1 MDKRGKVINFFEDY
15 YVVLKSMES
24 RLAKDGYLI
33 MTVGNRSVDA
43 IMQPLDNITIEIADK
58 LGLQM
63 VSKFNRN
70 ILYKKTP
77 LTLSPAKNEKVV
89 KSISEETILIFTK

>member
-1 MDKRGKVINFFEDY
+1 
-15 YVVLKSMES
+15 
-24 RLAKDGYLI
+24 
-33 MTVGNRSVDA
+33 MTVGNRSVDTVR
-43 IMQPLDNITIEIADK
+43 QPLDNITIEIACK
-58 LGLQM
+58 MGLQV

-77 LTLSPAKNEKVV
+77 LTLSMTENEKVV

>member
-1 MDKRGKVINFFEDY
+1 MVQCIKQTIESLRSLYTFFLNEYLNEISVDKRGKVINFFEDY
-15 YVVLKSMES
+15 YIALKSMES
-24 RLAKDGYLI
+24 CLAKDGYLI

-70 ILYKKTP
+70 ILY
-77 LTLSPAKNEKVV
+77 
-89 KSISEETILIFTK
+89 

>member
-1 MDKRGKVINFFEDY
+1 M
-15 YVVLKSMES
+15 KSMES
-24 RLAKDGYLI
+24 CLAKDGYLI

-77 LTLSPAKNEKVV
+77 LILSPAKNEKVV
-89 KSISEETILIFTK
+89 KSISEETILIFKK